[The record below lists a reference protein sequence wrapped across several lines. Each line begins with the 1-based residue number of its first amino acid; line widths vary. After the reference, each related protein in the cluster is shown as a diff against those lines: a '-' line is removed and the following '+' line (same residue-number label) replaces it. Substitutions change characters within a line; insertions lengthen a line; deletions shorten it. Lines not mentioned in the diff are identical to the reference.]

1 MCFYWSISTYSRFS
15 CLAHSPNFSSC
26 SVRILGGTVGHLFR
40 SYYPCLSFKW
50 SWDVMGIFSGLN
62 EENNVF
68 MTQIW
73 NLEPFNIRIE
83 VADVHVG
90 PFKKFVNLHHQ
101 LRIIELHCAPFQCH
115 RFPWWPSFKK
125 RRNAKECGKLVST
138 YWDRPLSTYVP
149 WHFEGGIWVASQF
162 SKHRLVDY
170 VSFPA
175 SFLEILH
182 VLLISHFG
190 VEVLKLCWCPMISFV
205 SCLFKWF
212 LKRSGQNESKEHA
225 FRKFG
230 VICRRAGGRLKP
242 TRSMSN
248 SR

>member
-1 MCFYWSISTYSRFS
+1 
-15 CLAHSPNFSSC
+15 
-26 SVRILGGTVGHLFR
+26 
-40 SYYPCLSFKW
+40 
-50 SWDVMGIFSGLN
+50 MGCHGYFSGLN
-62 EENNVF
+62 EENNAF
-68 MTQIW
+68 MTQFW
-73 NLEPFNIRIE
+73 NLDPFNIRIE
-83 VADVHVG
+83 LANVHVG

-101 LRIIELHCAPFQCH
+101 LRIIGTPLFPF
-115 RFPWWPSFKK
+115 PMPSLSVMTSFKK

-138 YWDRPLSTYVP
+138 YWDRPLSTYVL
-149 WHFEGGIWVASQF
+149 WHFEGWIWVVSQF
-162 SKHRLVDY
+162 SKHRLVDS

-175 SFLEILH
+175 SFLEISH

-190 VEVLKLCWCPMISFV
+190 VEVLKLCWYPPISFV

-212 LKRSGQNESKEHA
+212 LKRSGQNGSQEHA

-242 TRSMSN
+242 TRNMSN